1 MVFIHIVML
10 ACLVQAEDDD
20 GKGLVE
26 MVMDLLG
33 IDPSSIGEDD
43 NLAGM
48 GIDSMQVVE
57 VRARIQRALGRPI
70 PLEEVRDAPK
80 NPVSAHHSCQA
91 PETCTAGVD
100 IQPHPHGQMQ
110 LLLLSRVRSSQQHPT
125 VAMHALADRDADA
138 AEAAGPGEGVRHD
151 GQ

>member
-1 MVFIHIVML
+1 MQGGFGQESHSWSQIRMPCL
-10 ACLVQAEDDD
+10 AEPLSSTGQCQAPQCHLLNPVCTPTWPSPWHGIRHCPRRLVTLVVCRVQASDDD

-33 IDPSSIGEDD
+33 IDPNSIGEDD

-70 PLEEVRDAPK
+70 PLEEVSFDTEP
-80 NPVSAHHSCQA
+80 C
-91 PETCTAGVD
+91 
-100 IQPHPHGQMQ
+100 
-110 LLLLSRVRSSQQHPT
+110 SSY
-125 VAMHALADRDADA
+125 
-138 AEAAGPGEGVRHD
+138 
-151 GQ
+151 

>member
-1 MVFIHIVML
+1 MIGKGKAFKQLISRM
-10 ACLVQAEDDD
+10 QADDDD

-33 IDPSSIGEDD
+33 IDPNAIGEDD

-70 PLEEVRDAPK
+70 PLEEVRRSLFWGSCKAPPRTMLLCR
-80 NPVSAHHSCQA
+80 PVPQNLA
-91 PETCTAGVD
+91 EGVF
-100 IQPHPHGQMQ
+100 
-110 LLLLSRVRSSQQHPT
+110 
-125 VAMHALADRDADA
+125 ADA
-138 AEAAGPGEGVRHD
+138 NPCELPVKRFGED
-151 GQ
+151 CACTTLTES

>member
-1 MVFIHIVML
+1 M
-10 ACLVQAEDDD
+10 QTDDDD

-33 IDPSSIGEDD
+33 IDPASIGEDD

-70 PLEEVRDAPK
+70 PLEEV
-80 NPVSAHHSCQA
+80 SFGTESCNSN
-91 PETCTAGVD
+91 ED
-100 IQPHPHGQMQ
+100 IWKD
-110 LLLLSRVRSSQQHPT
+110 VI
-125 VAMHALADRDADA
+125 AL
-138 AEAAGPGEGVRHD
+138 VKTL
-151 GQ
+151 

>member
-1 MVFIHIVML
+1 MQTD
-10 ACLVQAEDDD
+10 ADD

-33 IDPSSIGEDD
+33 IDPASIGEDD

-70 PLEEVRDAPK
+70 PLEEV
-80 NPVSAHHSCQA
+80 S
-91 PETCTAGVD
+91 VD
-100 IQPHPHGQMQ
+100 IE
-110 LLLLSRVRSSQQHPT
+110 SRDSYGNMWMD
-125 VAMHALADRDADA
+125 AIALVKRL
-138 AEAAGPGEGVRHD
+138 
-151 GQ
+151 

>member
-1 MVFIHIVML
+1 MQTD
-10 ACLVQAEDDD
+10 ADD

-33 IDPSSIGEDD
+33 IDPASIGEDD

-70 PLEEVRDAPK
+70 PLEEVSVDTGSSDSYANMWMDA
-80 NPVSAHHSCQA
+80 
-91 PETCTAGVD
+91 
-100 IQPHPHGQMQ
+100 I
-110 LLLLSRVRSSQQHPT
+110 
-125 VAMHALADRDADA
+125 ALVKRL
-138 AEAAGPGEGVRHD
+138 
-151 GQ
+151 

>member
-1 MVFIHIVML
+1 M
-10 ACLVQAEDDD
+10 QADDDD

-33 IDPSSIGEDD
+33 IDPASIGEDD

-70 PLEEVRDAPK
+70 PLEEV
-80 NPVSAHHSCQA
+80 SLGTESCN
-91 PETCTAGVD
+91 
-100 IQPHPHGQMQ
+100 
-110 LLLLSRVRSSQQHPT
+110 SSED
-125 VAMHALADRDADA
+125 MWKDFMALMNTL
-138 AEAAGPGEGVRHD
+138 
-151 GQ
+151 

>member
-1 MVFIHIVML
+1 MQTD
-10 ACLVQAEDDD
+10 ADD

-33 IDPSSIGEDD
+33 IDPASIGEDD

-70 PLEEVRDAPK
+70 PLEEVSVDTESRDSYGNRWMDAI
-80 NPVSAHHSCQA
+80 A
-91 PETCTAGVD
+91 
-100 IQPHPHGQMQ
+100 
-110 LLLLSRVRSSQQHPT
+110 LLNRL
-125 VAMHALADRDADA
+125 
-138 AEAAGPGEGVRHD
+138 
-151 GQ
+151 